1 MQQKG
6 AQFRNFK
13 KEALQEARFT
23 EIERDNRIL
32 LERMANIM
40 KFGNKHNPNRPKT
53 VQPNSC
59 KENHFNNLVYSSQS
73 SKEEPE

>member
-1 MQQKG
+1 M
-6 AQFRNFK
+6 RNFK

-40 KFGNKHNPNRPKT
+40 KFGNKHNPNRPRT

-59 KENHFNNLVYSSQS
+59 KFNHPLYLNYSPQS
-73 SKEEPE
+73 SKEKSE

>member
-1 MQQKG
+1 M
-6 AQFRNFK
+6 RNYK

-40 KFGNKHNPNRPKT
+40 KFGNKHNPNRPRT

-59 KENHFNNLVYSSQS
+59 KYKLIFLIIFVYSPQS
-73 SKEEPE
+73 LKKKFEQ

>member
-1 MQQKG
+1 M
-6 AQFRNFK
+6 RNFK

-40 KFGNKHNPNRPKT
+40 KFGNKHNPNRPRT

-59 KENHFNNLVYSSQS
+59 IYNHPLYLFYSPQS
-73 SKEEPE
+73 SKEKSE